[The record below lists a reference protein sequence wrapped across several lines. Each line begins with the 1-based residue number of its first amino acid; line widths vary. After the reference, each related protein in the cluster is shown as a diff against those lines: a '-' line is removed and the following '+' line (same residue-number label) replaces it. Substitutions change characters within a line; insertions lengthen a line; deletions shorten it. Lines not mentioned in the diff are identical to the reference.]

1 MAMHE
6 MRLLLAT
13 LIFKFDFDICDE
25 SRNWAAQ
32 KSFALWIKNPLRVR
46 AKPAFAQVRLNI

>member
-6 MRLLLAT
+6 MRLILAT

-32 KSFALWIKNPLRVR
+32 KSFALWIKSPLKIW
-46 AKPAFAQVRLNI
+46 AKPVSRQVKLNI